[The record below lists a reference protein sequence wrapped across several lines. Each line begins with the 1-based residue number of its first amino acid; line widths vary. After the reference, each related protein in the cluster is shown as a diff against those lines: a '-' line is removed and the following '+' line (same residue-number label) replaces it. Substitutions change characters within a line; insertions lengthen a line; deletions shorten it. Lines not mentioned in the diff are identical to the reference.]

1 MITFSPLKGD
11 TVSLG
16 SLFQGLFEQGLEEK
30 GLCWRGSHLPL
41 RFLDGD
47 KSLQAFL
54 ITLFDV
60 EMPHGCFWKTT
71 CGPSQRGGISAN
83 SRHLKLQ
90 LGRFLQTGWQDLL
103 NPGGFPRVACKVDFG
118 GVDSVTQCILAFL
131 FSSAS
136 NHALQHLLLEML
148 I

>member
-30 GLCWRGSHLPL
+30 GLCWRGSYLPL
-41 RFLDGD
+41 PFCDGD
-47 KSLQAFL
+47 RSLQAFL
-54 ITLFDV
+54 TALFDV
-60 EMPHGCFWKTT
+60 EMPHGCFWKTV
-71 CGPSQRGGISAN
+71 CGPSHRGGISAN
-83 SRHLKLQ
+83 SGHLKLQ
-90 LGRFLQTGWQDLL
+90 LGRYLQTGRRDLL
-103 NPGGFPRVACKVDFG
+103 NPGGFPCVVCRVDFG

-131 FSSAS
+131 FSSSS
-136 NHALQHLLLEML
+136 NPALQHLLLEML